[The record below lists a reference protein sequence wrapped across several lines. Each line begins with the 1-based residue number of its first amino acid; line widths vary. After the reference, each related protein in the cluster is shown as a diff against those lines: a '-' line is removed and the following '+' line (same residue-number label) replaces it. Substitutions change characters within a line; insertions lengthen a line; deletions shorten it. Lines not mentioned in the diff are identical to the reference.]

1 MPRGGKRMPSLQD
14 VAETMEGD
22 ELDAILSSAL
32 DRPRSRRC
40 GAPQA
45 FENSEDGLKE
55 FQVASRSYFAQVRDI
70 NRRGEM
76 RLIPDVE
83 SWATYLGITRK
94 TILNYEKRGE
104 DWQNAIAFY
113 KGIITAC
120 KKQLALA
127 GKMPPVLA
135 IFDLTN
141 NSDYV
146 NASEFRLSAEAAPE
160 AKQITAEEWEKV
172 IDAEPEAPKLSDFKL
187 SDD

>member
-45 FENSEDGLKE
+45 FENSEDGLEE

-120 KKQLALA
+120 KSNLHLLAKCHQCLQSLILPTIPTMSTRQSSGYQLRQHQ
-127 GKMPPVLA
+127 KP
-135 IFDLTN
+135 
-141 NSDYV
+141 S
-146 NASEFRLSAEAAPE
+146 R
-160 AKQITAEEWEKV
+160 
-172 IDAEPEAPKLSDFKL
+172 
-187 SDD
+187 